1 MQDGS
6 GNGFAALK
14 ERCPSYPR
22 AVAVAGSVHVF
33 VAETQMRFAEI
44 VAHPSAQPQT
54 EARYRISFGRSRQKR
69 GPPTFFL

>member
-1 MQDGS
+1 MQGGS
-6 GNGFAALK
+6 GTGFASLRQ
-14 ERCPSYPR
+14 RCLSYPR
-22 AVAVAGSVHVF
+22 AAAVAGRVHVF

-69 GPPTFFL
+69 GPPSFFL